1 LGNLDKP
8 ICIALVTLEGL
19 EGSDTEEANE
29 GKPLNGEENQTHLV
43 SVIEKMATKVKD
55 GTTTTGEEG
64 DDDNDNDLSTV
75 KNDNNDPTSTAFKFG
90 INGVQQLPMSGGHK
104 CADSLD
110 AQEEM
115 ATLIQG
121 IVTALKNK
129 KVNYFL
135 TLFLLIDMVPGTGIF
150 RRRVELYYIPGIP
163 RPNLNLNSI

>member
-1 LGNLDKP
+1 
-8 ICIALVTLEGL
+8 
-19 EGSDTEEANE
+19 
-29 GKPLNGEENQTHLV
+29 
-43 SVIEKMATKVKD
+43 
-55 GTTTTGEEG
+55 
-64 DDDNDNDLSTV
+64 
-75 KNDNNDPTSTAFKFG
+75 
-90 INGVQQLPMSGGHK
+90 MSGGHK

-150 RRRVELYYIPGIP
+150 KRRVELSPEFPGPI
-163 RPNLNLNSI
+163 SISILSKSNTHSLPV